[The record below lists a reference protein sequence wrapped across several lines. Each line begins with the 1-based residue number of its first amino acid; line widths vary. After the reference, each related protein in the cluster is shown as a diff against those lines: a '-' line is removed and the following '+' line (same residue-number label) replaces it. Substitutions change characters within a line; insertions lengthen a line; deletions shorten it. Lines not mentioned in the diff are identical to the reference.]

1 MANTLEN
8 TSILD
13 VMPICLVDDE
23 QIITASKAFDN
34 GKIKIQRAY
43 TLCNILSELK
53 SLTNEALDI
62 LAWQWHIENYDSE
75 NLNKEQKCSMIQ
87 QSLRWHQKKGT
98 RKIVEE
104 SISVIYENTCIEE
117 WYEYEGKPYH
127 FKISTSTTQSITE
140 KNIAKLIQAINMV
153 KNERSWLD
161 DIKLKRKQ
169 LGTIFFSSAKCVH
182 KVVRIGLYRAN
193 IPPQYA
199 KIYIKGARHI
209 HKEVVI
215 NG

>member
-8 TSILD
+8 ISILD
-13 VMPICLVDDE
+13 VLPINLVEDE
-23 QIITASKAFDN
+23 KIIAASKAFDN
-34 GKIKIQRAY
+34 EKIKIQRAY
-43 TLCNILSELK
+43 TLCSILSGLE
-53 SLTNEALDI
+53 SLSNEMLNI
-62 LAWQWHIENYDSE
+62 LAWQWHSENYDSE
-75 NLNKEQKCSMIQ
+75 NLNKKQKCSMIQ
-87 QSLRWHQKKGT
+87 QSLRWHQRKGT

-104 SISVIYENTCIEE
+104 SMSIIYENTGIEE

-127 FKISTSTTQSITE
+127 FKISTSTTQSITA
-140 KNIAKLIQAINMV
+140 KNIAKFIQVLNMV

-161 DIKLKRKQ
+161 DIQIKRKL
-169 LGTIFFSSAKCVH
+169 LGNTFFSSAKCVH
-182 KVVRIGLYRAN
+182 KVVRIGLYRIN